1 MPTAFPSVFNNFEM
15 TLIEDYIGGPTVG
28 YAMDRMTVS
37 MADINRLQ
45 AQWAATGYISYPDF
59 PGSCSVK
66 FTAIAPGALDSLGR
80 LVDVTKTAIFF
91 GATDFTSGVLD
102 VRLAYDNLTTGQVGL
117 GCEGPVPVPIPNFPT
132 GSILRCEPTAGLFT
146 AIFKAI
152 RLIEAVTGTALPD

>member
-15 TLIEDYIGGPTVG
+15 TLVEDYHGGPSVG
-28 YAMDRMTVS
+28 YAMDRMRVS
-37 MADINRLQ
+37 SADLARLQ

-59 PGSCSVK
+59 PGTCVVK

-91 GATDFTSGVLD
+91 GATNFTSNDLD
-102 VRLAYDNLTTGQVGL
+102 VRLAYDNLAGQFAQ
-117 GCEGPVPVPIPNFPT
+117 GCEGPVPVPIPDFPT
-132 GSILRCEPTAGLFT
+132 GSILRCEPTAGLFI

-152 RLIEAVTGTALPD
+152 RLIEEVTGTAIPD